1 MSAPHRC
8 GQRTG
13 HVSEIR
19 EGWPVAVRI
28 LERRPSACTGRFH
41 SHVSNDCPK
50 RLSRGTAFPPA
61 GRKRGVL
68 DMAGDRHRP
77 APDGNQPDLPRLAYL
92 AFLSAPGHFFVLLDS
107 RGQILAL
114 SDDEGRADHWCP
126 ADAIGQSH
134 EIFYAPDE
142 AASGLPVA
150 DLEAARRGKSFERN
164 GWRVRQ
170 SGLEYLAHVS
180 FAALREGDRL
190 LGYFCIARDVTEE
203 AAIREA
209 MEAREQH
216 LNSILATVPDAM
228 IVIDERGRISSFS
241 AAAERLFGYEESE
254 LLGANVSCLMPTP
267 DRERHDAYLEHYCTT
282 GEKRIIGIG
291 RVVTGQRRDGTTF
304 PLELSVGEA
313 GKDGERIFTGFIRD
327 LTEKERDE
335 LKLKELQAELV
346 HVSRL
351 SAMGT
356 MASTL
361 AHELNQPLTA
371 VANYL
376 EESRDMLEEAADENA
391 IIMRDALAEAANET
405 FRAGDIVRRL
415 REFVAKGEVD
425 KRVEQ
430 LPGLIEDAGRLA
442 LTGARENGV
451 RALFNLDPLATP
463 VLVDRVQI
471 QQVLLN
477 LMRNAVEATAQS
489 QVRDLTVGTRLRPD
503 GYVEVTVHDTGPG
516 IAPDIR
522 PRLFEAFVSGKQEG
536 MGLGLSICR
545 TIVEA
550 HGGRIWAEHPDTGGS
565 RFHFTLMHAAEEAAD
580 ER

>member
-1 MSAPHRC
+1 MAGPFPPESRLWGELEMTDDPHRPEV
-8 GQRTG
+8 
-13 HVSEIR
+13 VS
-19 EGWPVAVRI
+19 
-28 LERRPSACTGRFH
+28 
-41 SHVSNDCPK
+41 D
-50 RLSRGTAFPPA
+50 
-61 GRKRGVL
+61 
-68 DMAGDRHRP
+68 
-77 APDGNQPDLPRLAYL
+77 QPDLTRLAYL
-92 AFLSAPGHFFVLLDS
+92 AFLSAPGHIFVLLDS
-107 RGQILAL
+107 LGQILSL
-114 SDDEGRADHWCP
+114 SDDEGQAEHWRLADV
-126 ADAIGQSH
+126 IGQYH

-142 AASGLPVA
+142 IAAGLPAA
-150 DLEAARRGKSFERN
+150 DLEAARRSTSYERN

-170 SGLEYLAHVS
+170 SGVEYLAHLS
-180 FAALREGDRL
+180 IAALQDRDQL
-190 LGYFCIARDVTEE
+190 LGYFCIVRDVTEE
-203 AAIREA
+203 AAVREA

-228 IVIDERGRISSFS
+228 IVIDERGRIASFS
-241 AAAERLFGYEESE
+241 AAAERLFGYEEKD
-254 LLGANVSCLMPTP
+254 LLGANVSCLMPSP
-267 DRERHDAYLEHYCTT
+267 DRERHDDYLQHYCTT

-327 LTEKERDE
+327 LTEKEQDE

-376 EESRDMLEEAADENA
+376 EETRDMLAEATDEPA
-391 IIMRDALAEAANET
+391 TIIRDALTEAAHET
-405 FRAGDIVRRL
+405 FRVGDIVRRL
-415 REFVAKGEVD
+415 REFVSRGEVD
-425 KRVEQ
+425 KRVEE

-442 LTGARENGV
+442 LTGARERGV
-451 RALFNLDPLATP
+451 RSLITLDPRATP

-471 QQVLLN
+471 QQVLVN
-477 LMRNAVEATAQS
+477 LMRNGVEGMAQT
-489 QVRDLTVGTRLRPD
+489 QVRDLSVKTKLRPD
-503 GYVEVTVHDTGPG
+503 GFVEVTVQDTGAG
-516 IAPDIR
+516 IAPEIR
-522 PRLFEAFVSGKQEG
+522 PRLFEAFVSSKREG

-550 HGGRIWAEHPDTGGS
+550 HGGRIWAEYPEPGGT
-565 RFHFTLMHAAEEAAD
+565 RFHFTLIHAATEDID

>member
-1 MSAPHRC
+1 
-8 GQRTG
+8 
-13 HVSEIR
+13 
-19 EGWPVAVRI
+19 
-28 LERRPSACTGRFH
+28 
-41 SHVSNDCPK
+41 
-50 RLSRGTAFPPA
+50 
-61 GRKRGVL
+61 
-68 DMAGDRHRP
+68 
-77 APDGNQPDLPRLAYL
+77 
-92 AFLSAPGHFFVLLDS
+92 
-107 RGQILAL
+107 
-114 SDDEGRADHWCP
+114 
-126 ADAIGQSH
+126 
-134 EIFYAPDE
+134 
-142 AASGLPVA
+142 
-150 DLEAARRGKSFERN
+150 
-164 GWRVRQ
+164 
-170 SGLEYLAHVS
+170 
-180 FAALREGDRL
+180 
-190 LGYFCIARDVTEE
+190 
-203 AAIREA
+203 
-209 MEAREQH
+209 
-216 LNSILATVPDAM
+216 
-228 IVIDERGRISSFS
+228 
-241 AAAERLFGYEESE
+241 
-254 LLGANVSCLMPTP
+254 
-267 DRERHDAYLEHYCTT
+267 
-282 GEKRIIGIG
+282 
-291 RVVTGQRRDGTTF
+291 
-304 PLELSVGEA
+304 
-313 GKDGERIFTGFIRD
+313 
-327 LTEKERDE
+327 
-335 LKLKELQAELV
+335 
-346 HVSRL
+346 
-351 SAMGT
+351 
-356 MASTL
+356 
-361 AHELNQPLTA
+361 
-371 VANYL
+371 
-376 EESRDMLEEAADENA
+376 
-391 IIMRDALAEAANET
+391 MRDALAEAANET

>member
-1 MSAPHRC
+1 MTEDRFMPEA
-8 GQRTG
+8 
-13 HVSEIR
+13 
-19 EGWPVAVRI
+19 EG
-28 LERRPSACTGRFH
+28 E
-41 SHVSNDCPK
+41 
-50 RLSRGTAFPPA
+50 
-61 GRKRGVL
+61 
-68 DMAGDRHRP
+68 
-77 APDGNQPDLPRLAYL
+77 QPDLSRLAYL
-92 AFLSAPGHFFVLLDS
+92 AFQSAPGHIFVLLDS
-107 RGQILAL
+107 FGRILAL
-114 SDDEGRADHWCP
+114 SDDEGSAEHWCLS
-126 ADAIGQSH
+126 DVKGQFH

-142 AASGLPVA
+142 IASEQPAA
-150 DLEAARRGKSFERN
+150 DLEAARRDTRFERN
-164 GWRVRQ
+164 SWRVRQ
-170 SGLEYLAHVS
+170 SGLEYFAHLS
-180 FAALREGDRL
+180 IAALRDRDQL
-190 LGYFCIARDVTEE
+190 LGYFCIVRDVTAE

-241 AAAERLFGYEESE
+241 AAAERLFGYEEKE
-254 LLGANVSCLMPTP
+254 LLGVNVSCLMPSP
-267 DRERHDAYLEHYCTT
+267 DRERHDDYLQHYCTT

-327 LTEKERDE
+327 LTEKEQDE

-376 EESRDMLEEAADENA
+376 EETRDMLADATDEPALVMREALTEAAQ
-391 IIMRDALAEAANET
+391 ET

-415 REFVAKGEVD
+415 REFVSRGEVD
-425 KRVEQ
+425 KRVEGLQ
-430 LPGLIEDAGRLA
+430 SLIEDAGRLA
-442 LTGARENGV
+442 LTGARERGV
-451 RALFNLDPLATP
+451 RALFNLDPRATP

-471 QQVLLN
+471 QQVLVN
-477 LMRNAVEATAQS
+477 LMRNAVEAMAQAH
-489 QVRDLTVGTRLRPD
+489 VRDLTVETRLRPD
-503 GYVEVTVHDTGPG
+503 GFVEVAVQDTGPG
-516 IAPDIR
+516 IAPEIR
-522 PRLFEAFVSGKQEG
+522 PRLFEAFVSSKKEG

-545 TIVEA
+545 TIIEA
-550 HGGRIWAEHPDTGGS
+550 HGGRIWAEYPEHGGT
-565 RFHFTLMHAAEEAAD
+565 RFHFTLIHAAVEEVD

>member
-1 MSAPHRC
+1 MTDDRNKPEA
-8 GQRTG
+8 
-13 HVSEIR
+13 
-19 EGWPVAVRI
+19 
-28 LERRPSACTGRFH
+28 L
-41 SHVSNDCPK
+41 SHQPE
-50 RLSRGTAFPPA
+50 LS
-61 GRKRGVL
+61 K
-68 DMAGDRHRP
+68 
-77 APDGNQPDLPRLAYL
+77 LAYL
-92 AFLSAPGHFFVLLDS
+92 AFLSAPGHMFVLLDS
-107 RGQILAL
+107 HGRIVAL
-114 SDDEGRADHWCP
+114 SDHEGRQEHWSLL
-126 ADAIGQSH
+126 DIEGQDH
-134 EIFYAPDE
+134 EILYAPDE
-142 AASGLPVA
+142 IASGQPGA
-150 DLEAARRGKSFERN
+150 DLEAARKVAKFERN
-164 GWRVRQ
+164 GWRVRK
-170 SGLEYLAHVS
+170 SGAEYFAHLS
-180 FAALREGDRL
+180 IAALRDRGRL
-190 LGYFCIARDVTEE
+190 LGYFCILRDVTEE

-209 MEAREQH
+209 MRSREQH

-241 AAAERLFGYEESE
+241 AAAERLFGYEEKE
-254 LLGANVSCLMPTP
+254 LLGANVSRLMPSP
-267 DRERHDAYLEHYCTT
+267 DRERHDDYLQHYCTT

-327 LTEKERDE
+327 LTAKERDE

-376 EESRDMLEEAADENA
+376 EEARDMLVAATDEPA
-391 IIMRDALAEAANET
+391 TIMRDALTEAAHET

-415 REFVAKGEVD
+415 REFVSRGEVD
-425 KRVEQ
+425 KRVEA

-442 LTGARENGV
+442 LAGARERGV
-451 RALFNLDPLATP
+451 RPLFTFDPGATA

-471 QQVLLN
+471 QQVLVN
-477 LMRNAVEATAQS
+477 LMRNAVDAMGNVQI
-489 QVRDLTVGTRLRPD
+489 RDLSIQTRLRSD
-503 GYVEVTVHDTGPG
+503 GLVEVIVQDTGPG
-516 IAPDIR
+516 IAPEIR
-522 PRLFEAFVSGKQEG
+522 PRLFEAFVSSKQDG

-550 HGGRIWAEHPDTGGS
+550 HGGSIWAEYPENGGT
-565 RFHFTLMHAAEEAAD
+565 RFHFTLIHASAEEFD
-580 ER
+580 GG